1 MLFWMCLEYWGSV
14 SEVYDNCCYTFSWS
28 VLEKPNIVPSLP
40 FQEEDGEIY
49 VSIQQ
54 LRDRSDELRHE
65 IEALEQQR
73 DSDSLLRK
81 RQELRLTENR
91 LLEKTEERTKSR

>member
-1 MLFWMCLEYWGSV
+1 LFL
-14 SEVYDNCCYTFSWS
+14 
-28 VLEKPNIVPSLP
+28 L
-40 FQEEDGEIY
+40 FQEEDGEMY

-81 RQELRLTENR
+81 RQELRLTETS
-91 LLEKTEERTKSR
+91 LLEKSEERIKSR